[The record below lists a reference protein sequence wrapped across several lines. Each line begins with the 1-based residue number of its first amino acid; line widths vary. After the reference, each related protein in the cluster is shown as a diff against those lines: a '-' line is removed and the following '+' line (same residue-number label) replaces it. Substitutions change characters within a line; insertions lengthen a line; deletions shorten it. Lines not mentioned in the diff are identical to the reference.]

1 MEVLPRDLRGADYD
15 IGWVKGEGL
24 SLQLTH
30 GERRALSGGED
41 CTIPITIRYAGDE
54 EVEIENKLPTPLSE
68 AYLLVD
74 GQAFSLGEIGIGTWS
89 YTLGEEI
96 PSDEVP
102 FARIQLHDASLAAFY
117 DTIEPWY
124 SVDNGVWLI
133 GGRVSDALVVQ
144 DGVRQKVRVVSLY
157 VLVGGEDE

>member
-1 MEVLPRDLRGADYD
+1 V
-15 IGWVKGEGL
+15 
-24 SLQLTH
+24 
-30 GERRALSGGED
+30 
-41 CTIPITIRYAGDE
+41 
-54 EVEIENKLPTPLSE
+54 IENKLPTPLSE

-89 YTLGEEI
+89 YTLDEGI
-96 PSDEVP
+96 PFEEVP

-124 SVDNGVWLI
+124 SVENGVWLI

-157 VLVGGEDE
+157 VLAGGEDE

>member
-1 MEVLPRDLRGADYD
+1 MEVLPRDLRNVDYD
-15 IGWVKGEGL
+15 VGWVKGEGL

-30 GERRALSGGED
+30 GERRALRWGED

-54 EVEIENKLPTPLSE
+54 EVEIENGLPTSLSE

-89 YTLGEEI
+89 YTL
-96 PSDEVP
+96 DEGIP

-124 SVDNGVWLI
+124 SVDKGVWLI

-157 VLVGGEDE
+157 VLAGGEDE